1 MYGKMMRRVG
11 AAAAISIASLSLS
24 ACGGGGGAGSSD
36 TDTIEFG
43 ALIATTG
50 PAGSIGVGIL
60 DGVKLAADDIN
71 AAGGIKVGSK
81 TYKVKV
87 KHYDTAGDPAQG
99 LTQLTRMVESDGVH
113 FLIGPDT
120 SSVGNAILPFLT
132 EHKGD
137 LPVIVAGAGLGTL
150 TDVESVFRMNPTI
163 AEFNTQNIKQ
173 QVSMGVK
180 RATIVTDIKHAGE
193 VEATPQTIAD
203 YKESGIDLISQ
214 ETMQSGQT
222 DFTSMIAKIRK
233 QDPDV
238 VFLRMYADEQL
249 LFLKQARQLKWDVP
263 ITAVNA
269 TPEDRVGDSIPAD
282 LMTNVYEVAPPT
294 WANLEQA
301 GNADAKAAVAAYKAK
316 FKVEPGGLTFSGY
329 EAAKAMAG
337 AIAQAGTVSPDK
349 VIAAL
354 QALKSYDGKLYPLN
368 EQSGV
373 IFGKDHEISVNFVA
387 SKWENG
393 KIVSAEP
400 VK

>member
-1 MYGKMMRRVG
+1 MKVNRIRKGLVVAS
-11 AAAAISIASLSLS
+11 AATLAASGLA
-24 ACGGGGGAGSSD
+24 ACGGSDGADSD
-36 TDTIEFG
+36 TIVLG

-50 PAGSIGVGIL
+50 PAGTIGVGIE
-60 DGVKLAADDIN
+60 DGIELAVADLN
-71 AAGGIKVGSK
+71 KAGGIKVGSK
-81 TYKVKV
+81 TYKLKV

-120 SSVGNAILPFLT
+120 SSVGNAILPFLKD
-132 EHKGD
+132 HQKD

-150 TDVESVFRMNPTI
+150 TSVSSVFRMNPTI
-163 AEFNTQNIKQ
+163 AEFNSQNIKQ
-173 QVSMGVK
+173 QVALGVK

-193 VEATPQTIAD
+193 VEATPQTVQD
-203 YKESGIDLISQ
+203 YKDAGIDLISQ

-222 DFTSMIAKIRK
+222 DFTSMIAKIRSK
-233 QDPDV
+233 NPDA

-269 TPEDRVGDSIPAD
+269 TPLDRVGDAIPAD
-282 LMTNVYEVAPPT
+282 LMTNAYEVAPPT
-294 WANLEQA
+294 WANLEA
-301 GNADAKAAVAAYKAK
+301 DGNAAAKTATAEYKAK
-316 FKVEPGGLTFSGY
+316 FGSDPGGLTFSGY

-337 AIAQAGTVSPDK
+337 AITQAGTLAPDE
-349 VIAAL
+349 VIKAL
-354 QALKSYDGKLYPLN
+354 QALKPYAGQLYPLN
-368 EQSGV
+368 PQDGV
-373 IFGKDHEISVNFVA
+373 IFGPNHEISVNFVA

-393 KIVSAEP
+393 KIVSTES